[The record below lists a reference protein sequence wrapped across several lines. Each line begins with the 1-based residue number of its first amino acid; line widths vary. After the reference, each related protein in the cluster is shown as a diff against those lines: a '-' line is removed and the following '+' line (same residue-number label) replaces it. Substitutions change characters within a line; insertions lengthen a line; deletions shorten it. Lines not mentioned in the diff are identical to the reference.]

1 MTSLNTVKQN
11 GSASTQFLIT
21 DGENE
26 STGRN
31 AKEHLPHLSLNA
43 PVFIGEYSSQAPGEF
58 GAGQPQVKP
67 VENGNYLQRSFS
79 ESSRVT
85 PRSER
90 ISCSSTATAGPY
102 TPFPGFQIP
111 NETVIPLEDSAIAG
125 KRKKGISAQ
134 EAIPVLPR
142 SAAITCLILNIFIPG
157 SGTVISGLIGFFLTR
172 RDTSLMNRTSIL
184 CVNCFVGIMQLST
197 IVFLMIGWIWSIV
210 WGCAFVGLSERYGK
224 DVEKVEGSELVA

>member
-21 DGENE
+21 DGESE

-31 AKEHLPHLSLNA
+31 AKKHLPHLSLNA
-43 PVFIGEYSSQAPGEF
+43 PVFIGEYSSQAGELS
-58 GAGQPQVKP
+58 AGQPQVKP

-79 ESSRVT
+79 LESSRVT

-90 ISCSSTATAGPY
+90 ISSSSTATL

-111 NETVIPLEDSAIAG
+111 NETVIPQEDSATAG

-142 SAAITCLILNIFIPG
+142 FAAITCLILNIFIPG
-157 SGTVISGLIGFFLTR
+157 SGRIFCLQQFFLCRCQTCT
-172 RDTSLMNRTSIL
+172 DTSHP
-184 CVNCFVGIMQLST
+184 
-197 IVFLMIGWIWSIV
+197 
-210 WGCAFVGLSERYGK
+210 A
-224 DVEKVEGSELVA
+224 